1 MSKQSIQPPSCITGY
16 VTSEIPLLLTGD
28 DDSYKLTP
36 GSVYKLTL
44 DQTNKTKEDSKK
56 NALIELAN
64 SDIFNKMMFSNK
76 MTFNAFVSKLLQNGV
91 LYVCFLRQG
100 KDWQYNYQKA
110 YFNFYDEKDKLVK
123 FAKDEQYG
131 MSFDNNDTITIPIEV
146 LNKLNIYPV
155 TQPPVT
161 TSTPPVTTSPPPQQK
176 KLQGRSD
183 ILHRVIY
190 GTGKKSI
197 KRKKI
202 KGNTR
207 LRRRFSVR
215 RKNHN

>member
-64 SDIFNKMMFSNK
+64 SDIFNKMMFSNT
-76 MTFNAFVSKLLQNGV
+76 MTFNAFVSKLLKNGV

-100 KDWQYNYQKA
+100 EDWQYNYQKA

-123 FAKDEQYG
+123 FANHEQYS
-131 MSFDNNDTITIPIEV
+131 MSYDNDTITIPFEV

-161 TSTPPVTTSPPPQQK
+161 TSTLPVTTSPPPQQK
-176 KLQGRSD
+176 KLQRRRD
-183 ILHRVIY
+183 ILNRVIY

>member
-16 VTSEIPLLLTGD
+16 VTSEIPLLTGD
-28 DDSYKLTP
+28 DDSYELTP
-36 GSVYKLTL
+36 GRVYKLTL
-44 DQTNKTKEDSKK
+44 DQINKTNEDSKK
-56 NALIELAN
+56 NALIELAK
-64 SDIFNKMMFSNK
+64 SDIFNKMMFSNT

-91 LYVCFLRQG
+91 LYVCFLHQG

-123 FAKDEQYG
+123 FAKDETYG
-131 MSFDNNDTITIPIEV
+131 MSFDNDDTITIPIEV

-161 TSTPPVTTSPPPQQK
+161 TSTPPVTTSTPPQQNK
-176 KLQGRSD
+176 PRGRSG
-183 ILHRVIY
+183 IIRSVIY
-190 GTGKKSI
+190 GKGKKSI